1 MNIIPS
7 KHTLSLRKHS
17 CDVNCNK
24 KLFKSN
30 ILAFTETQ
38 LLPEDNDFDIV
49 QSLTPFT
56 LYRYDH
62 NSNKFCSLATA
73 VKNNAHILNQEYFP
87 ALNAFKFVVTY
98 DTNNVEGPLNLSLL
112 LVYRKM
118 AQVFLTLSMKLLIYL
133 ELTLLM

>member
-38 LLPEDNDFDIV
+38 LLPQDNDFDIV

-98 DTNNVEGPLNLSLL
+98 DIVI
-112 LVYRKM
+112 VYRKM